1 MADASPPTH
10 GDGTGET
17 PTPAEARLEETV
29 RLGREVG
36 AFERLEAA
44 YLGRDAFFLLARL
57 YRERAAAAP
66 LPSWRLELLAR
77 LAEVL
82 ESELGD
88 EAGAAAVYG
97 EMAQLGD
104 EPALEEQLRL
114 LRARSDRTG
123 TWRALDLAVE
133 RARDKASR
141 CHALTRRGWAA
152 LEVGEESAARS
163 DFAAALSLVPGDL
176 DALTG
181 VVRVLGAGEDPAPLR
196 ALAHAVEQL
205 SEGPERSARLR
216 QLARMADA
224 RPGFAELSTRAWR
237 GVAAAQPEDAEA
249 AERLTVLLGG
259 AGQEEALVGVL
270 RGRLQRVPR
279 GEGARGLRRQLVA
292 ALEQLGRSDEAL
304 EALRDAVRAEPGHHE
319 AWIGLADRAEAGGRH
334 AEFAW
339 ALEHAATSTV
349 EPARRAHLWR
359 RLGTFLARVPGKAEE
374 ARACIDRAVRLERA
388 LESGT
393 HAMGP
398 LTRMPRPRAQAAE
411 PAELPPGRP
420 APSRAAHPPAWTLA
434 PLTAEPTPLP
444 GSSAHAGAPLAEWDD
459 EAPLTPNEAP
469 PGEVSTATRAP
480 PSVPAPEYSWSG
492 LPPVLP
498 DATPVGAAARWGTVP
513 APDVTPVG
521 PQPRGARDAA
531 PDTSPRWGERPPG
544 DSPTWGGATPVPD
557 VTPVG
562 PQPRGARDAAPDM
575 SPRKGE
581 RPPGDSPTW
590 GGATPVPDV
599 TPVGPPPAGDRAARL
614 PGEAPGETPV
624 GPPPARGSRPASLL
638 VEPTRILAPPSPG
651 EGAHRP
657 RGARPPSASEGQ
669 TRILSTPERS
679 PEGQDLGRP
688 DVTPVGPLPRGGR
701 TPVHVPEPTRILAP
715 TPPVEPS
722 SRRGERPPA
731 ELPTWGGASSHP
743 SDEHGPRGA
752 PSDPERTPDWDE
764 QAQLSHRTPFPDVAP
779 VGPGPARAPA
789 LLTHPELTPQWG
801 ERIHPAP
808 SPYPDVTPVGPGPAR
823 VQAPLTHPEL
833 TPQWGERIHPAP
845 SAYPDVTPVG
855 LGPAR
860 VQAPLTHPELT
871 PQWGERIHPAPSA
884 SLPDV
889 TPVGLGPAR
898 VQAPPT
904 HPELTPQ
911 WGERIHPAPGA
922 LLPDVTPV
930 GPVPGGA
937 PPALASPQLTPQWGE
952 RMHPAPSAFVPG
964 AASMGLPARAGARPP
979 PGERPPGTERTATE
993 GPSTSGGALA
1003 TEPGLDLLP
1012 GPILEPDT
1020 WRTFADAVA
1029 RSGDG
1034 WLASLARE
1042 AAQVLGGA
1050 PAESP
1055 PAPRWVLGPDAR
1067 KGLQHPD
1074 LDCEL
1079 AELLALAAPALVACS
1094 EQSAVSVVGAPFR
1107 AHAGPGAGEAL
1118 DALALSVR
1126 ILGLPSPR
1134 PELSTQPGPPFS
1146 VVAGAGD
1153 AVRLLVGSLAVRQPL
1168 PAGELRFFAG
1178 RALYTRQPLLRVLRL
1193 VPVDE
1198 LEELLEALPGAVRG
1212 GGRLGRAERELRAQL
1227 PEPLREQ
1234 LLPRLGSLEEE
1245 ITLDALAMASRHA
1258 ANRAGL
1264 AACGSVGAAVQ
1275 ALRAKRGLEEEL
1287 EELLRFAL
1295 SPAWRALAGGALR
1308 SGASA
1313 AAR

>member
-808 SPYPDVTPVGPGPAR
+808 
-823 VQAPLTHPEL
+823 
-833 TPQWGERIHPAP
+833 
-845 SAYPDVTPVG
+845 
-855 LGPAR
+855 
-860 VQAPLTHPELT
+860 
-871 PQWGERIHPAPSA
+871 
-884 SLPDV
+884 
-889 TPVGLGPAR
+889 
-898 VQAPPT
+898 
-904 HPELTPQ
+904 
-911 WGERIHPAPGA
+911 GA